1 MLLEAEAHEVLDLT
15 LELWHAEQLS
25 WSEALATA
33 RRQLGDLQRYAA
45 EWDISAGYMAMPEGD
60 TLAADGLR
68 A

>member
-1 MLLEAEAHEVLDLT
+1 MLISTEAHEVLDLS
-15 LELWHAEQLS
+15 LELWHQERLS

-33 RRQLGDLQRYAA
+33 RRQLGILQRYAA

-60 TLAADGLR
+60 TLGADGLR